1 MQDRFRSKRRAL
13 LGVGLAAVA
22 TFLFADIE
30 GNTTGR
36 RRTTS
41 PQTDHVSALIGS

>member
-1 MQDRFRSKRRAL
+1 MELNRFASVL
-13 LGVGLAAVA
+13 LGVGLAAVP

-41 PQTDHVSALIGS
+41 PKRITSLR